1 MIINFSDGIFIGNI
15 EDSIDYQNVL
25 DNFGKAKLINIL
37 TYNISKNKEFKELVN
52 NLAGIDDNVPIRI
65 VTSIPSWQYGSD
77 VSEAYEEY
85 KRILEPILGKK
96 NIQIKFSKDNHGKI
110 VGTESVVY
118 FGSAN
123 LSFNRKNIETGCI
136 NYDSSFITEL
146 YKSFFDE
153 IFNIAIPIE
162 EESIVIMTSLARQ
175 LSKVADDLT
184 ELTNSYQEVT
194 DKIII
199 ELTNLRDDLLKV
211 DELNYNDDFLV
222 QISSFNDFDL
232 ENIQKES
239 RSLFEKADSI
249 DYSDCESISVYNRS
263 VSDFIDKLK
272 KEYNQDVKAINSS
285 LIPEHEKKIHID
297 LLSRE
302 YQEKMPSEIIDSIE
316 QTNIDWSIME
326 DAIELAKEEF
336 VITNYEDFCTE
347 LFDLTD
353 ILKEL
358 EHQLM
363 YYVKNNLKTKSFTD
377 LKSQLS

>member
-1 MIINFSDGIFIGNI
+1 MIIKFSDGIFIGNI

-77 VSEAYEEY
+77 VSVAYEEY
-85 KRILEPILGKK
+85 KRILKPILGKK
-96 NIQIKFSKDNHGKI
+96 NIQIKFSKDNHGKV

-136 NYDSSFITEL
+136 IYDSSFITEL
-146 YKSFFDE
+146 YNSFFDE
-153 IFNIAIPIE
+153 IFNISIPIE

-175 LSKVADDLT
+175 LSKVVDDIT
-184 ELTNSYQEVT
+184 ELTNSYQKVT

-199 ELTNLRDDLLKV
+199 ELTNLRDGLLRL
-211 DELNYNDDFLV
+211 DELNYNHDFLS
-222 QISSFNDFDL
+222 QITSFEEFDL
-232 ENIQKES
+232 ENIQEKS
-239 RSLFEKADSI
+239 RLLFEKSDSL
-249 DYSDCESISVYNRS
+249 DYSDCKSISVYNRL
-263 VSDFIDKLK
+263 VHELSDELK
-272 KEYNQDVKAINSS
+272 KEYNQNVELVNSS
-285 LIPEHEKKIHID
+285 LIPEHEKIINLD

-302 YQEKMPSEIIDSIE
+302 YQEKVPSEIIYGTE
-316 QTNIDWSIME
+316 QTNIDWDIME
-326 DAIELAKEEF
+326 DAIELAKKEF
-336 VITNYEDFCTE
+336 IITNYENFCTE
-347 LFDLTD
+347 LFELID

-358 EHQLM
+358 EYQLM
-363 YYVKNNLKTKSFTD
+363 YHVKNNLKTKSFRD
-377 LKSQLS
+377 LKS